1 MLKKQKLKHNP
12 RYKPTNKET
21 IIMAEITAALVK
33 QLRDAT
39 NVSMMECK
47 RALQDA
53 GGDMEQATRLLRE
66 KGIATAAKKATRT
79 ANQGLVAS
87 SVSGDNKSGAIVEI
101 NCETDFVARNPNF
114 VAFVAELAAKA
125 NEIDGVLADA
135 VKDHVVQKIT
145 EIGENIV
152 VKRNKRFKLQGTGV
166 VESYIHMGGKV
177 GVLVEV
183 GCEKEDTLGKD
194 AFKEA
199 VKDITLHI
207 AASSPRYLTSDE
219 VSADEIKGEREIY
232 AKQVEGKPANII
244 EKIVDGK
251 MQKFFSEICLVDQP
265 FVKEPKQSVTQ
276 YLAQKGKEA
285 GDSLVIRRFARY
297 QLGE

>member
-1 MLKKQKLKHNP
+1 
-12 RYKPTNKET
+12 
-21 IIMAEITAALVK
+21 MAEITAALVK

-47 RALQDA
+47 KALQES

-66 KGIATAAKKATRT
+66 KGMATAAKKATRT
-79 ANQGLVAS
+79 ANQGLVAAK
-87 SVSGDNKSGAIVEI
+87 VSGDNKSGAIVEI
-101 NCETDFVARNPNF
+101 NCETDFVARNENF
-114 VAFVAELAAKA
+114 INFVAELAAKA
-125 NEIDGVLADA
+125 NEIDGELAEV
-135 VKDHVVQKIT
+135 VKDQVIQKVT

-152 VKRNKRFKLQGTGV
+152 VKRNTRFVLQGTGV

-183 GCEKEDTLGKD
+183 GCEKEATVSSDV
-194 AFKEA
+194 FKEA
-199 VKDITLHI
+199 VKDVTLHI

-219 VSADEIKGEREIY
+219 VTEEEIKAEREIY

-244 EKIVDGK
+244 DKIVDGK
-251 MQKFFSEICLVDQP
+251 IQKFFSEICLVEQP

-276 YLAQKGKEA
+276 YLAEKAKEV
-285 GDSLVIRRFARY
+285 GDSFTIRRFARY